1 MTTTTS
7 RATEPSQPSEHP
19 TAKSRKGSSR
29 RKSQA
34 AAPRAKESRPAE
46 ASVNL
51 LSPWVFEDL
60 RVHQLRRRFL
70 LAAIVLVAVIALVWA
85 GLRFN
90 LHRAN
95 DELRGEDAVTTG
107 LTHQI
112 SELTPVRTYVDS
124 VTRRVVTVHGATYDD
139 VAFSRVLAALSAA
152 TPADADVQSI
162 SVTLASTASD
172 GTAPAPDSAAD
183 PARGLVGSTCPGPDP
198 FGTKVVVG
206 CMTIQGTADSR
217 DAVSK
222 LVIALGADG
231 VFVEPFIDTTTTS
244 DATQVT
250 FSGSVGLS
258 PKVFSGRY
266 DSLGDELTKG
276 AKQ

>member
-29 RKSQA
+29 RKSQT

-95 DELRGEDAVTTG
+95 DELRSEDAVTTG
-107 LTHQI
+107 LTNQI

-152 TPADADVQSI
+152 TPADADVESI

-172 GTAPAPDSAAD
+172 GTAPAPDAAAD

>member
-7 RATEPSQPSEHP
+7 RSTEPSQPSEHP

-29 RKSQA
+29 RKSQT

-95 DELRGEDAVTTG
+95 DELRSEDAVTTG
-107 LTHQI
+107 LTNQI

-139 VAFSRVLAALSAA
+139 VAFSRVLAALSEA
-152 TPADADVQSI
+152 TPADADVESI

-172 GTAPAPDSAAD
+172 GTAPAPDAAAD

>member
-29 RKSQA
+29 RKSQT

-107 LTHQI
+107 LTNQI

-152 TPADADVQSI
+152 TPADADVESI

-172 GTAPAPDSAAD
+172 GTAPAPDAAAD